1 MREKAVIDGC
11 ISHEGSFGV
20 YRCVCVRDGGLLDK
34 FSVILKYEGSMVA
47 RIPQLNQ
54 SP

>member
-1 MREKAVIDGC
+1 MC
-11 ISHEGSFGV
+11 EGW
-20 YRCVCVRDGGLLDK
+20 RLLDK
-34 FSVILKYEGSMVA
+34 FAVILKYEGSMVA